1 MEVILI
7 ENIDKLGNRGQMV
20 KVADGYG
27 RNFLLP
33 KKLAVAATA
42 QNRKW
47 VEQQRVRFLKLE
59 AKEKAD
65 AADLSTLLE
74 GVSVTV
80 IRKAGD
86 KGNLF
91 GSVTSMDIA
100 EKLLAQGY
108 HIDKRKINLTT
119 PIKVLGEYT
128 VPVKLHREVTATIKV
143 LVEPDEETKAKIQAA
158 AEAQAKAERQ
168 ALLPPRK
175 HPPAGSSGD
184 PRKLRRPPQK
194 RNRKTP
200 GNRPLRLSPR
210 AGGAACACLQS

>member
-1 MEVILI
+1 MEVILL
-7 ENIDKLGNRGQMV
+7 EYIDKLGSRGQLV

-33 KKLAVAATA
+33 HKLAVAATT

-47 VEQQRVRFLKLE
+47 VDQQRVRFLKLE

-108 HIDKRKINLTT
+108 HIDRRKISLTT

-128 VPVKLHREVTATIKV
+128 VPVKLHRDVTATVKV
-143 LVEPDEETKAKIQAA
+143 HVEPDEESKAKIQAA
-158 AEAQAKAERQ
+158 AEAQARENARSSAAPKEAPAVEAPAADAPEASESGTEAE
-168 ALLPPRK
+168 AEK
-175 HPPAGSSGD
+175 E
-184 PRKLRRPPQK
+184 
-194 RNRKTP
+194 
-200 GNRPLRLSPR
+200 
-210 AGGAACACLQS
+210 

>member
-1 MEVILI
+1 MDIILL
-7 ENIDKLGNRGQMV
+7 ENIDKLGSRGQLV

-33 KKLAVAATA
+33 KKLAVAATS

-47 VEQQRVRFLKLE
+47 VDQQRVRFLKLE

-74 GVSVTV
+74 DVSVTV

-100 EKLLAQGY
+100 EKLVAQGY
-108 HIDKRKINLTT
+108 HIDKRKINLAT
-119 PIKVLGEYT
+119 PIKVLGEYN
-128 VPVKLHREVTATIKV
+128 VPVKLHREVTTTIKV
-143 LVEPDEETKAKIQAA
+143 HVEPDEESKAKIQAA
-158 AEAQAKAERQ
+158 ADAQARADAKAPAVPKE
-168 ALLPPRK
+168 AAPAEAPPVET
-175 HPPAGSSGD
+175 PAAEA
-184 PRKLRRPPQK
+184 PE
-194 RNRKTP
+194 
-200 GNRPLRLSPR
+200 
-210 AGGAACACLQS
+210 AAAEADQEKA

>member
-1 MEVILI
+1 MEVILL
-7 ENIDKLGNRGQMV
+7 ENIDKLGGRGQVV

-33 KKLAVAATA
+33 KKLAVAATT

-47 VEQQRVRFLKLE
+47 VDQQRVRFLKLE

-65 AADLSTLLE
+65 AAELSTLLD
-74 GVSVTV
+74 GVSITV

-108 HIDKRKINLTT
+108 HIDRRKINLAT
-119 PIKVLGEYT
+119 PIKVVGEYS
-128 VPVKLHREVTATIKV
+128 VPVKLHREVTTIIKV
-143 LVEPDEETKAKIQAA
+143 HVEPDEESKAKIQAA
-158 AEAQAKAERQ
+158 TEAQARDAAHVPHKEEAPAAEAPAA
-168 ALLPPRK
+168 ALEAEPEK
-175 HPPAGSSGD
+175 E
-184 PRKLRRPPQK
+184 
-194 RNRKTP
+194 
-200 GNRPLRLSPR
+200 
-210 AGGAACACLQS
+210 

>member
-1 MEVILI
+1 MEVILL
-7 ENIDKLGNRGQMV
+7 ENIDKLGSRGQMV

-33 KKLAVAATA
+33 KKLAVAATT

-74 GVSVTV
+74 DVKVSL

-108 HIDKRKINLTT
+108 HIDRRKINLGT

-128 VPVKLHREVTATIKV
+128 VAIKLHRDVTGTIKV
-143 LVEPDEETKAKIQAA
+143 LVEPDEETRAKMQAA
-158 AEAQAKAERQ
+158 AEAQAKADAKAAVAAKE
-168 ALLPPRK
+168 A
-175 HPPAGSSGD
+175 PPAE
-184 PRKLRRPPQK
+184 PP
-194 RNRKTP
+194 
-200 GNRPLRLSPR
+200 
-210 AGGAACACLQS
+210 AAESTDAAPEAEQEEE